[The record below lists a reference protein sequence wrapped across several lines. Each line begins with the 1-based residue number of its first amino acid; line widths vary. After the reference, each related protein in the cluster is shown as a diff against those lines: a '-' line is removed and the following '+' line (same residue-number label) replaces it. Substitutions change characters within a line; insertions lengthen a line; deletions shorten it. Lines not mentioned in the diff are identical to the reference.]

1 MMAEEPMT
9 KYFCLVTMAIQICTR
24 RSEALKLALQQKSE
38 IKRASACM
46 QNRQKEKSAIG
57 PAAFKWKSISR
68 RFPKV
73 ARNRKN
79 CRHSVKDSKNMLRCA
94 WSSVTS
100 LPVCALNRITVEN
113 KPEQA
118 ANKCIGLFCS
128 FAISIWL
135 LACQ

>member
-79 CRHSVKDSKNMLRCA
+79 CRHSVKDSKNMLRIL
-94 WSSVTS
+94 SVSITFFLERTTS
-100 LPVCALNRITVEN
+100 V
-113 KPEQA
+113 
-118 ANKCIGLFCS
+118 
-128 FAISIWL
+128 
-135 LACQ
+135 